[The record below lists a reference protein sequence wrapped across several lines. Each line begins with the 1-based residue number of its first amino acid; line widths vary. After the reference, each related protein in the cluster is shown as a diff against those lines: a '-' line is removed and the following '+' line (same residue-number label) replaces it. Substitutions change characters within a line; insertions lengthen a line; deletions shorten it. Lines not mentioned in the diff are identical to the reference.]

1 MVIYLLKR
9 NQLIHKILLFIILLI
24 FIYSIS
30 YITSYTKYNNKKY
43 IENNLLIT
51 ENKILKEELNNIK
64 YIKYENSNI
73 AKVMYRDIYNFYDEV
88 IINKGKKEVQVNDAV
103 MNDEGLIGIVYKVD
117 NNKSYIK
124 LLSSNYNISVKINNT
139 YGNLNKGTITMIDK
153 YSSINVGDKVYTSGL
168 DEVIGNIYIGEV
180 ISVSK
185 DKDDLGKEIKIKYI
199 DNTNLNYV
207 AILRKIK

>member
-1 MVIYLLKR
+1 MVIYWLKR

-73 AKVMYRDIYNFYDEV
+73 AKVIYRDIYNFYDEV

-103 MNDEGLIGIVYKVD
+103 MNEEGVIGIVYKVD

>member
-1 MVIYLLKR
+1 
-9 NQLIHKILLFIILLI
+9 
-24 FIYSIS
+24 
-30 YITSYTKYNNKKY
+30 
-43 IENNLLIT
+43 
-51 ENKILKEELNNIK
+51 
-64 YIKYENSNI
+64 
-73 AKVMYRDIYNFYDEV
+73 
-88 IINKGKKEVQVNDAV
+88 

>member
-73 AKVMYRDIYNFYDEV
+73 AKVIYRDIYNFYDEV

-180 ISVSK
+180 ISVSR